1 MSHVIESS
9 EIQSRSAFKHPY
21 KKKQKNDTSFG
32 KLLAKCVIDI
42 DEISKNTPITPLPS
56 QNLPIL

>member
-1 MSHVIESS
+1 MSNVIKSV

-32 KLLAKCVIDI
+32 TLLAKCVNDI
-42 DEISKNTPITPLPS
+42 DQTSNETPIPSSPIKILP
-56 QNLPIL
+56 